1 MERMLFMDLIIAPLF
16 YKSNSAACCEKSG
29 AAYLWGMSTDKRAK
43 VGPEH
48 RAESAKL
55 KELFNAYKLENKIS
69 QASFAADNGIGSQG
83 NLSH

>member
-1 MERMLFMDLIIAPLF
+1 
-16 YKSNSAACCEKSG
+16 
-29 AAYLWGMSTDKRAK
+29 MSTDKRAK